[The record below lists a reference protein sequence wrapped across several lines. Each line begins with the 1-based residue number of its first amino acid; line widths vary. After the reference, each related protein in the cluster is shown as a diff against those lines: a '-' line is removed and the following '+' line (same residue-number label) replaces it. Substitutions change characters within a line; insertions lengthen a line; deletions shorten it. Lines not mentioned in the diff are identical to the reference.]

1 MIIYKIVNNIN
12 NKIYIGLTTKD
23 LSRRVAEHIR
33 ENKSYV
39 QKALNKYGL
48 ESFTISVIDH
58 AESKE
63 ILKEKEKY
71 WIKYYNCKSPNG
83 YNLTDGGDGLI
94 NPTKETREKIGKAS
108 SIRNKGHIGWN
119 TGLTKETDERLMEL
133 SKKLSGRKQ
142 TEESNLKRSDSLS
155 GKSKS
160 EEHKDNMKHPH
171 IMSAEGIAA
180 IALSNNDPERLKNQ
194 SIKMTGDNNPAKRP
208 EVRKKNS
215 EAAKLN
221 AALGIGNADYFS
233 THKFCGEEN
242 RNWRGGKKK
251 VLCAN
256 KDCGKYFEDR
266 PNGNKKYCNR
276 ECMSADSE
284 RAKAISDKQKG
295 KVLSDEHLA
304 NIKIAQQKRREK
316 EKQTK
321 TKGE

>member
-1 MIIYKIVNNIN
+1 MIIYKIVSKLNG
-12 NKIYIGLTTKD
+12 KIYIGQTKYSLD
-23 LSRRVAEHIR
+23 KRIAQHIKD
-33 ENKSYV
+33 NKTPV
-39 QKALNKYGL
+39 QKAINKYGL
-48 ESFTISVIDH
+48 ESFEVSIIDE
-58 AESKE
+58 ADTRKE
-63 ILKEKEKY
+63 LSEKEVY
-71 WIKYYNCKSPNG
+71 WIKELNSKAPNG

-108 SIRNKGHIGWN
+108 SIRNKGSIGWN
-119 TGLTKETDERLMEL
+119 TGLTKETDERVAQQAE
-133 SKKLSGRKQ
+133 KLIGRKQ
-142 TEESNLKRSDSLS
+142 TKESNDKRSNSLS

-160 EEHKDNMKHPH
+160 EEHKDNMRRPH

-180 IALSNNDPERLKNQ
+180 IALSNNDPERLKNA
-194 SIKMTGDNNPAKRP
+194 SIRFSGESNPS
-208 EVRKKNS
+208 KNPIVANKIS
-215 EAAKLN
+215 KAAKLN
-221 AALGIGNADYFS
+221 AALGIGNTDYFS
-233 THKFCGEEN
+233 THKFCGKEN

-266 PNGNKKYCNR
+266 PNGNRKYCNR
-276 ECMSADSE
+276 ECMGADSE